1 MAPVVAL
8 RRPFVGMILDG
19 VGRPLAA
26 GLKSSTS
33 VGWMTPN
40 FWDAPQKATSMSAKL
55 RAFPH
60 HLIMHHGGSEFQQEV
75 SSG

>member
-19 VGRPLAA
+19 VGRHLIPFRYSPPQAGEMKRGMAA

-33 VGWMTPN
+33 V
-40 FWDAPQKATSMSAKL
+40 
-55 RAFPH
+55 R
-60 HLIMHHGGSEFQQEV
+60 
-75 SSG
+75 